1 MRSETK
7 KENKMKKLREL
18 INNIGF
24 EYEREDKAV
33 KAIEIIFN
41 LVASRDFRGIKKLSQ
56 TKLGSAFLDIAE
68 EYGAN
73 TSCNRAEWHFY
84 KDSNG
89 KIVEY
94 SKEFKAD
101 NKLDDLGFKK
111 EVISEGI
118 TCFTLDSKNFR

>member
-7 KENKMKKLREL
+7 KENKMKKLKEL
-18 INNIGF
+18 VNQIGF
-24 EYEREDKAV
+24 EYEREDKAI

-41 LVASRDFRGIKKLSQ
+41 LVASRDFDGMKKLTQ

-73 TSCNRAEWHFY
+73 TNGTMAKWHWY
-84 KDSNG
+84 EDSNN
-89 KIVEY
+89 KIVRY

-101 NKLDDLGFKK
+101 NKLNDFGFKK
-111 EVISEGI
+111 EVVSEGI
-118 TCFTLDSKNFR
+118 TAFTLDSKSFR

>member
-1 MRSETK
+1 
-7 KENKMKKLREL
+7 MKKLREL

-73 TSCNRAEWHFY
+73 TSCTMAEWHWY
-84 KDSNG
+84 EDSNG
-89 KIVEY
+89 KIVRY
-94 SKEFKAD
+94 SKEFLPMQK
-101 NKLDDLGFKK
+101 
-111 EVISEGI
+111 
-118 TCFTLDSKNFR
+118 